1 MSEASQRP
9 SARVSASTPS
19 VARMND
25 YFVGGKDNFAIDRE
39 VAEQVLALAPEAK
52 AMGEYVQAFRDRAVR
67 HLAAQGVRQFVNIGV
82 GLPTER
88 NVHEIAQAVG
98 PESRVVYVADD
109 PVALNH
115 SRALLA
121 TDERTGV
128 VEGDILHPDE
138 LVADPLMRRLVDFA
152 EPVAVLIFGGTLQ
165 YIPDDQGP
173 QEKMARLR
181 ELLAPGSHLG
191 LTHAVFDSRPDIRD
205 AISDIFRKALDRPSG
220 APRTREQALRFFD
233 GLELV
238 EPGFVYVRQWRNDEY
253 VSHSEAQRA
262 WVMAGVGRKPGP

>member
-25 YFVGGKDNFAIDRE
+25 YFVGGKDNFAVDRDI
-39 VAEQVLALAPEAK
+39 ADQVLALAPEAK
-52 AMGEYVQAFRDRAVR
+52 AMGEYVEAFRERAVR
-67 HLAAQGVRQFVNIGV
+67 HLAGQGVRQFVNIGV

-88 NVHEIAQAVG
+88 NVHSIAQSIA
-98 PESRVVYVADD
+98 PESQVIYVADD

-121 TDERTGV
+121 TNERTGV

-138 LVADPLMRRLVDFA
+138 LVADPVMRRLIDF
-152 EPVAVLIFGGTLQ
+152 EQPVAVLIFGGTLQ
-165 YIPDDQGP
+165 YIPDDEKP
-173 QEKMARLR
+173 QEKVARLR
-181 ELLAPGSHLG
+181 DLLAPGSHLG
-191 LTHAVFDSRPDIRD
+191 LTHAVFDNRPDIRD
-205 AISDIFRKALDRPSG
+205 AISDIFRKALGRPTG
-220 APRTREQALRFFD
+220 APRDREQALRFFD

-238 EPGFVYVRQWRNDEY
+238 EPGFVYVRQWRNDAY
-253 VSHSEAQRA
+253 ISHSEIERA
-262 WVMAGVGRKPGP
+262 WVMAGVARKPHA

>member
-1 MSEASQRP
+1 MSDASQRP

-25 YFVGGKDNFAIDRE
+25 YFVGGKDNFAVDRDI
-39 VAEQVLALAPEAK
+39 AEQVLALAPEAK
-52 AMGEYVQAFRDRAVR
+52 AMGEYVQAFRERAVR
-67 HLAAQGVRQFVNIGV
+67 HLAEQGVRQFVNIGV

-88 NVHEIAQAVG
+88 NVHEIAQAIAA
-98 PESRVVYVADD
+98 ESRVVYVADD

-115 SRALLA
+115 SRALL
-121 TDERTGV
+121 TTNERIGV

-138 LVADPLMRRLVDFA
+138 LVAEPLMRRLIDF
-152 EPVAVLIFGGTLQ
+152 ERPVAVLIFGGTLQ
-165 YIPDDQGP
+165 YIPDDEGP
-173 QEKMARLR
+173 QEKVARLR

-205 AISDIFRKALDRPSG
+205 AITDIFRKALGRPTG
-220 APRTREQALRFFD
+220 APRTRDQALRFFD

-238 EPGFVYVRQWRNDEY
+238 EPGFVYVRQWRNDEP
-253 VSHSEAQRA
+253 VSDAETRRA
-262 WVMAGVGRKPGP
+262 WVMAGVASKPSA